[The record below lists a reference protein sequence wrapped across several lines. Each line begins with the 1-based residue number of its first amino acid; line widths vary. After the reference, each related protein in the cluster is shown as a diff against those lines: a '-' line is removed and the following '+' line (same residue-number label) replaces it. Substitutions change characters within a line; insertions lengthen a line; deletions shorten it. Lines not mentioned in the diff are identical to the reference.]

1 MLRFRCCLVALTRRF
16 ADIRRV
22 YSCMGVAS
30 PRSLCHL
37 IVRTCVCCK
46 IVCNSCL
53 RVFAHCFGCSHI
65 LFFSFSGREIFRT
78 ILEACNTFGFICYTE
93 RNFIAFERVL
103 FLSGVDKKKRREFFN
118 YLKIIKK
125 FRDGKKSSKECIKLL
140 SSCKNFVFSRLLI
153 IFRIFRIFIR
163 VDLILKKN

>member
-1 MLRFRCCLVALTRRF
+1 MFTR
-16 ADIRRV
+16 V
-22 YSCMGVAS
+22 S
-30 PRSLCHL
+30 P
-37 IVRTCVCCK
+37 T
-46 IVCNSCL
+46 
-53 RVFAHCFGCSHI
+53 FAHCFGCSHI

-140 SSCKNFVFSRLLI
+140 SSCKNFAFSILLI
-153 IFRIFRIFIR
+153 IFRIFIR
-163 VDLILKKN
+163 VDLILKKIRLFRLLIIGKKNVKKRGKELIN